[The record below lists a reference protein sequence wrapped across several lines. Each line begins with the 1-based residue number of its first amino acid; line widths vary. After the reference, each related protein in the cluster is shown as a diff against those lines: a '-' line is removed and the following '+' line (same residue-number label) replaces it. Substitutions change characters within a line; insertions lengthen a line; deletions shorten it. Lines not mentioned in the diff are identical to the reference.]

1 MQMLFVPELERAL
14 FSDRQKKALW
24 DRFFIGAPAQRRRPV
39 ERYSIVKRSLARRDG
54 ENPKTDAQVEE
65 ADLSCRSKDRAGA
78 EVYCSFPST
87 GGCCRCLSPADL
99 AADEALADRFEAE
112 ASVVSHSFVELIRI
126 VARRL
131 WQERSHGIRTQ
142 AAGFDL
148 DGRGSGDPAGW
159 IRTKKDRSGACA

>member
-112 ASVVSHSFVELIRI
+112 ASVDRGGSEKLNRGISGGSGLLWPRMAGGRRSDEQTSTAESHSVVQGEGGLGGI
-126 VARRL
+126 
-131 WQERSHGIRTQ
+131 ER
-142 AAGFDL
+142 
-148 DGRGSGDPAGW
+148 
-159 IRTKKDRSGACA
+159 